1 MQRRRADARVGVLL
15 PALDLAAEALRQ
27 HGRGRERVRQEKWLA
42 GPGHVW
48 SAGLVTDR
56 AMSGAELAQ
65 QFYADVV
72 APLLVGA
79 MPGLRYAAG
88 RLGSGSDVLGLDDAM
103 SRDHDWGCRLTL
115 LVDGHDRDAVP
126 QISGLLERELPDS
139 YRGYP
144 VRFPVSWDLALSH
157 KVEVA
162 TVAGFSAGR
171 LGVDPSGGLSVPE
184 WLILTGQSVL
194 EVIAGPVFAD
204 RTSELAPVRAALRWY
219 PPDIE
224 RYVLAA
230 GWQRL
235 SQEMPMVGRTAER
248 GDELG
253 SRLLSA
259 RLAGDLMWLAFALS
273 RRWPPY
279 PKWRGAA
286 FQALALAADLA
297 GPLAAAT
304 TAPDW
309 RGRESGLADAC
320 EVLLGAQRARGL
332 PAPARAVTRF
342 WDRPYRTVDEAV
354 QQALLADITDPHVT
368 QLPTSIG
375 SIEQWVS
382 SVDVLASP
390 ARRSAVQGAYR
401 AWADLS

>member
-1 MQRRRADARVGVLL
+1 
-15 PALDLAAEALRQ
+15 
-27 HGRGRERVRQEKWLA
+27 
-42 GPGHVW
+42 
-48 SAGLVTDR
+48 
-56 AMSGAELAQ
+56 
-65 QFYADVV
+65 
-72 APLLVGA
+72 
-79 MPGLRYAAG
+79 MPGLGYAAG
-88 RLGSGSDVLGLDDAM
+88 RLGTGSDVLGFDDAM

-115 LVDGHDRDAVP
+115 VVDEADSEAVP
-126 QISGLLERELPDS
+126 CIAGLLERDLPGS
-139 YRGYP
+139 YLGHP
-144 VRFPVSWDLALSH
+144 VRFPVTWDSSPTH
-157 KVEVA
+157 NVDVA
-162 TVAGFSAGR
+162 TVAGFATGR
-171 LGVDPSGGLSVPE
+171 LGVDPTGGLPVLD
-184 WLILTGQSVL
+184 WLVLTGQSVL
-194 EVIAGPVFAD
+194 EVIAGPVFTD
-204 RTSELAPVRAALRWY
+204 RTAELAPVRAALRWY
-219 PPDIE
+219 PPDVE

-235 SQEMPMVGRTAER
+235 SQEMPMVGRSAER

-279 PKWRGAA
+279 PKWRGAV